1 MYLYLVIARGPSW
14 SWSYGGWIYNYLCNQ
29 CLSPLTLWVR
39 IPIRRGALDTTL
51 CDKVCQWFAAGGWF
65 SPGTPISSTNKTD
78 RHDLTLILLK
88 VELNAIA
95 LNLTLVIARDKSYV
109 VNGNSKFN
117 NKYKQDEIIQRLHFV
132 IDNIFFQF
140 GVLVFQQMIGIPM
153 GTNCARSAFHRFIS
167 TSLWGLLCLSFPSV
181 FCAKCC
187 QYLWVVHSLLPLLL
201 SLMFI
206 YNNHSSI
213 IKSNDKW
220 IFCINYTRVY

>member
-1 MYLYLVIARGPSW
+1 LIQHCFLKKNGEQNNLMYLYLVIARGPSW

-51 CDKVCQWFAAGGWF
+51 CDKICQWFAAGGWF

-117 NKYKQDEIIQRLHFV
+117 NKYKQDEIIQRLHLSSTTYFSSLVYWCFNKWLAFQWAQIVIAPLSIGLFLQAYEVCFV
-132 IDNIFFQF
+132 CLFPLSSVPNVANI
-140 GVLVFQQMIGIPM
+140 
-153 GTNCARSAFHRFIS
+153 C
-167 TSLWGLLCLSFPSV
+167 GLYILCCP
-181 FCAKCC
+181 FC
-187 QYLWVVHSLLPLLL
+187 YL
-201 SLMFI
+201 
-206 YNNHSSI
+206 
-213 IKSNDKW
+213 
-220 IFCINYTRVY
+220 